1 MSMKIIAGDD
11 VIVISGKDKGKMG
24 KVVKILKKKRYGKD
38 ISFAII
44 SGINICKKSVKATQ
58 KTDGGIINVEKPIN
72 LSNVAL
78 FDSTLG
84 IQTRV
89 GYKFID
95 ERKVRFMKSSGKVIE

>member
-1 MSMKIIAGDD
+1 MGIKIIAGDD

-24 KVVKILKKKRYGKD
+24 KVVKILKKKHYGKD
-38 ISFAII
+38 VSFAII
-44 SGINICKKSVKATQ
+44 SGINVCKKSVKATQ
-58 KTDGGIINVEKPIN
+58 KNDGGIISVEKPIN

-89 GYKFID
+89 GYKFIG
-95 ERKVRFMKSSGKVIE
+95 ERKVRFMKSSGKIIE